1 MTQLPPPLSASSSG
15 AEIGP
20 QRAENRMHGSGY
32 FAAHA
37 PKVLPVV
44 LVYLF
49 FYLVQIRCKQDAST
63 NENMADVEIEPLV
76 LCFYETFEMFRT
88 FSDIFDAELVSRNCV
103 SYIS

>member
-1 MTQLPPPLSASSSG
+1 
-15 AEIGP
+15 
-20 QRAENRMHGSGY
+20 
-32 FAAHA
+32 
-37 PKVLPVV
+37 V